1 MVALNIP
8 LITWCIIV
16 AVMTGLVF
24 ARLFHKIHISKLQ
37 HQHSGH
43 LLTIGSEREEFFIP
57 GDAITEKDDAI
68 DDVDS

>member
-16 AVMTGLVF
+16 AVMTGLVL
-24 ARLFHKIHISKLQ
+24 ARLFHKMHISRLQ

-43 LLTIGSEREEFFIP
+43 VLTIGNEREEFFIP
-57 GDAITEKDDAI
+57 GDVIKEKDDAI
-68 DDVDS
+68 DDVES